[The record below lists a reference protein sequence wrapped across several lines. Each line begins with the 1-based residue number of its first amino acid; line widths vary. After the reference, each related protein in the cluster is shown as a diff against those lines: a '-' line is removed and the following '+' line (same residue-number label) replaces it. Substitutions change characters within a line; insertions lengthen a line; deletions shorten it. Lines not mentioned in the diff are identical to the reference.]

1 MYAKIIILTIIS
13 SLVSSNARIIPG
25 RIPILMINGNEY
37 DYRQRQDY
45 RWTCNF
51 ESDFCNFNNQ
61 YNMAYFRRYSD
72 PLRSLFGERSALYL
86 NVSTAGNY
94 QAARLESDY
103 FATDSNLD
111 ACLSIKY
118 LMYGT
123 GPLKMY
129 VIQQD
134 IANKCIWVDNNQQI
148 DNFGQWR
155 QTKLTIDLRDGEP
168 RFYIEAHFN
177 PRPPNYGIIAISQIT
192 FSYGVCDYNY
202 ANQCGLDEGPQIL
215 GPLPTPVK

>member
-1 MYAKIIILTIIS
+1 MYAKIIILAIIC
-13 SLVSSNARIIPG
+13 SLITSNAKIIPG
-25 RIPILMINGNEY
+25 RIPILMASGQEY
-37 DYRQRQDY
+37 DYRRLQDN
-45 RWTCNF
+45 RWTCSF
-51 ESDFCNFNNQ
+51 ESSFCNFNNQ
-61 YNMAYFRRYSD
+61 YNMAYFRRHFD
-72 PLRSLFGERSALYL
+72 PSRPLFGERSALYL

-103 FATDSNLD
+103 FATDAKLD

-134 IANKCIWVDNNQQI
+134 IANKCIWVDANEQI
-148 DNFGQWR
+148 DTIGQWK
-155 QTKLTIDLRDGEP
+155 QIKLTVDLRDGEP

-177 PRPPNYGIIAISQIT
+177 PRPPHYGTIAISQIS
-192 FSYGVCDYNY
+192 FSYGACDYNY
-202 ANQCGLDEGPQIL
+202 ANQCFLDEGPPIPQR
-215 GPLPTPVK
+215 PPTPVK